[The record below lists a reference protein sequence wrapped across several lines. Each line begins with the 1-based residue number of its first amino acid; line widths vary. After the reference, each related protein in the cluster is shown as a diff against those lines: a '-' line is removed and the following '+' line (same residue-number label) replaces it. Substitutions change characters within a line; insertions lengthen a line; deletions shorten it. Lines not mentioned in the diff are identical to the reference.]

1 MYQVFAE
8 FYSHVLFEG
17 SKNQC
22 RKFLQA
28 KVSESGGRLRKV
40 ITHSWTDERDVMC
53 WCSQRDLNYEVR
65 KVN

>member
-28 KVSESGGRLRKV
+28 KVSERGGRLRKI
-40 ITHSWTDERDVMC
+40 ITDNWADKRNVTC
-53 WCSQRDLNYEVR
+53 WCSETDVTYEVR